1 MGNDLSTF
9 FSRFFSSLENDIG
22 ISPSTAPSATY
33 TISPAPGITSQN
45 TTVAATTSSPAATC
59 SNKSTTTTTTST
71 SPSASVPFTGASDSN
86 VTQIRDE
93 IFNASTFSILFWIVS
108 MYIVY
113 RLGSAIFASRDSSNA
128 SSSQLSYSRT
138 IDIILGVSLLL
149 YIFYAYSSLTA
160 SDQDNILGHF
170 ISWIQSFFDD
180 PWALFDLIWFTI
192 IFFALVYILKVPMTP
207 GASPVL
213 VHLVENNIWILY
225 ATFGIIYFFKYVL
238 GIPIVSLL
246 FNNVFMNYLKNSQ
259 PSTSSIYNS
268 LSNDLSNNDSTTT
281 TTTTTT
287 GSPAPC
293 DGDNQVFNVSNN
305 LYTYEE
311 AQSVCNAFDSSLATY
326 DQVESS
332 YNSGGEWCN
341 YGWSEGQM
349 AYFPTQKSTWSKL
362 QQNSKTK
369 NSCGRPGVNGGYIGN
384 PYVRFGANCY
394 GVKPKQPDNWIPP
407 SSEQPLDI
415 VIEEEDQ
422 TTKLRNSVNISS
434 FNTNDWSKY

>member
-1 MGNDLSTF
+1 MGND
-9 FSRFFSSLENDIG
+9 FSSFFSSLENDIG

-45 TTVAATTSSPAATC
+45 TTVAPATAAQEATC
-59 SNKSTTTTTTST
+59 SNNSTTTTTTST
-71 SPSASVPFTGASDSN
+71 SPGANVPFTGASDSS

-113 RLGSAIFASRDSSNA
+113 KFGSSIFASRDSSNA

-138 IDIILGVSLLL
+138 VDIVLGVSLLL
-149 YIFYAYSSLTA
+149 YIFYTYSSLAA
-160 SDQDNILGHF
+160 SDQDNILGYS
-170 ISWIQSFFDD
+170 ISGIQNFLDD

-207 GASPVL
+207 GATPIL
-213 VHLVENNIWILY
+213 VHFVETKIWILY
-225 ATFGIIYFFKYVL
+225 AIFGIIYFFKYAL
-238 GIPIVSLL
+238 GIPIVNLL
-246 FNNVFMNYLKNSQ
+246 FNNVFMNYLKNAQ
-259 PSTSSIYNS
+259 PSTSSIYDS
-268 LSNDLSNNDSTTT
+268 LSKDFSDVEKDVGYTT

-362 QQNSKTK
+362 QQNPKTK
-369 NSCGRPGVNGGYIGN
+369 NACGRPGVNGGYIGN

-407 SSEQPLDI
+407 SAEQPLDI

-422 TTKLRNSVNISS
+422 ITKLRNSVNISS